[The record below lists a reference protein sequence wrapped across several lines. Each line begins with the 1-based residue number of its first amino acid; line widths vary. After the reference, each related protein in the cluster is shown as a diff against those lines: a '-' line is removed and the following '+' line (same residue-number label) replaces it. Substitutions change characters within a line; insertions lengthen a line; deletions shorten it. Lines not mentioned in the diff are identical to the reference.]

1 MKIFSKLSIIGMA
14 FAFIFGLAGL
24 NGVFAATTP
33 SLGTADT
40 FGVLSSTFTV
50 VTSTTVNGDVGY
62 TVAGAPTTAPTVNGT
77 IYPED
82 ATWTSAGLAQGTA
95 LTNLNN
101 QPCTYTFPDT
111 AINLS
116 TDTTHG
122 TVGVY
127 APGVYCT
134 QATRAASIGT
144 AGITLTGS
152 GTFIFRINGAFTS
165 VDGAVVTLANGASS
179 CDVFWTPTAATTL
192 GANNTFVGTVI
203 DDAGITVGANTAWTG
218 RALAYGGTVTTNTDT
233 ITRACSVSTVASSG
247 SSRATINVVKTVIN
261 DNGGTKKVVDF
272 PLFVNGSAVISGET
286 NTFIAPAS
294 AFTITETNNA
304 NYTRAF
310 SGDCDINGQL
320 NLIPGDNRFCIV
332 TNNDIGA
339 PLPVLPVPPLMDLV
353 KTANPLSLPAGPGS
367 VTYTYT
373 LRNIGTVPVTDITIV
388 GDTCSPIVLVSG
400 DTNNDKKL
408 DLNETWVHT
417 CQTNLTET
425 HTNTAVA
432 TGWANGISTVDI
444 ATATVVVGT
453 PIVPPLIHIT
463 KVPTPFTLPAGGGM
477 VTYVKTVTNPGTVA
491 LSNVRVTDN
500 QCSPVSYITGDANGD
515 SKLDPSETW
524 MYTCRVNIMQTTTN
538 TAVATGE
545 ANGMTA
551 RDFAIASIVVG
562 VPGLSNAGIE
572 STSWWII
579 ALIAI
584 VGISFSFYIV
594 RRKQL
599 I

>member
-1 MKIFSKLSIIGMA
+1 MFNKISVPM
-14 FAFIFGLAGL
+14 FAAVFALGFMGPIAT
-24 NGVFAATTP
+24 FAATTP
-33 SLGTADT
+33 SLGVANT

-62 TVAGAPTTAPTVNGT
+62 TVAGAPTTPPTVNGT

-82 ATWTSAGLAQGTA
+82 ATWTNAGTAQGTA

-101 QPCTYTFPDT
+101 QTCTYTFPDT

-127 APGVYCT
+127 TPGVYCT
-134 QATRAASIGT
+134 RATRAASIGT

-152 GTFIFRINGAFTS
+152 GTFIFIINGAFTS
-165 VDGAVVTLANGASS
+165 APGAVVTLANGASS
-179 CDVFWTPTAATTL
+179 CDVFWAPTAATTL
-192 GANNTFVGTVI
+192 GANNTFVGTII
-203 DDAGITVGANTAWTG
+203 DDAGITVGANTTWTG
-218 RALAYGGTVTTNTDT
+218 RALAYGGTVTTDTDT
-233 ITRACSVSTVASSG
+233 ITRACSVSAVASSG
-247 SSRATINVVKTVIN
+247 SSWATINVVKTVIN
-261 DNGGTKKVVDF
+261 DNGGTKKVSDF
-272 PLFVNGSAVISGET
+272 PLFVNGSSVISGMT
-286 NTFIAPAS
+286 NSFPAPAA
-294 AFTITETNNA
+294 AFTITETNDS
-304 NYTRAF
+304 NYARTF

-320 NLIPGDNRFCIV
+320 NLNPGDNRFCIV

-339 PLPVLPVPPLMDLV
+339 PLPVLPVPPLMALV
-353 KTANPLSLPAGPGS
+353 KTANPLALPAGPGS

-388 GDTCSPIVLVSG
+388 GDTCSPIVLISG
-400 DTNNDKKL
+400 DTNGDGKL

-417 CQTNLTET
+417 CQAKLTET

-444 ATATVVVGT
+444 ASATVIVGKA
-453 PIVPPLIHIT
+453 IVPPLINIT
-463 KVPTPFTLPAGGGM
+463 KVPTPFTLPVGGGM

-500 QCSPVSYITGDANGD
+500 QCSPISYITGDTNGD
-515 SKLDPSETW
+515 SKLDSSETW
-524 MYTCRVNIMQTTTN
+524 MYTCRTNLMQTTTN

-551 RDFAIASIVVG
+551 RDFAIANVVVG
-562 VPGLSNAGIE
+562 IPGLPNTGIGG
-572 STSWWII
+572 TSWWII
-579 ALIAI
+579 VLTGIA
-584 VGISFSFYIV
+584 GLAFLFYRA
-594 RRKQL
+594 RRKQ
-599 I
+599 II